1 MSFLAVE
8 ARSGAASGRADSG
21 LETLPV
27 HDRRLALLGYTVLRY
42 DYRQILYGRM
52 LLPLRVIGVATS
64 LGRLRVSIRGNA

>member
-1 MSFLAVE
+1 
-8 ARSGAASGRADSG
+8 
-21 LETLPV
+21 V